1 MFLRPSI
8 SPIFVIFKSYI
19 YLKSD
24 AKICKMS
31 SFSVCVFIKWECLW
45 RYRIGR
51 ITLFSV
57 PSSRDDRMSRFR
69 SFPSLF
75 VKVQT
80 V

>member
-1 MFLRPSI
+1 MFLRGSI
-8 SPIFVIFKSYI
+8 SPIFKSYV

-24 AKICKMS
+24 AKMN
-31 SFSVCVFIKWECLW
+31 SFSVCVLIKWECLW
-45 RYRIGR
+45 SYRIGR
-51 ITLFSV
+51 MALFSV
-57 PSSRDDRMSRFR
+57 PSSKDDRMSRFR